1 MTKDEIFMALRNAT
15 MTVNTIMQLTKCD
28 PDLREQVREANT
40 NLIEHC
46 EIALDVMS
54 DLCDAVNR
62 VSESKTEN
70 RKVA

>member
-1 MTKDEIFMALRNAT
+1 MTKEEMIQALRNAT
-15 MTVNTIMQLTKCD
+15 MTVNTIMQLAKCD
-28 PDLREQVREANT
+28 PDPREVVREANT

-46 EIALDVMS
+46 EIALDVIS
-54 DLCDAVNR
+54 DLADAVNR